1 VEAHVAKEVSSFD
14 SGALA
19 VSPPGRSRWAHRRV
33 RPWGHGPYSQF
44 LDDGEIAAA
53 TKLLDHG
60 DMDIKSAIMPVN
72 AVADA
77 RKDIPRDGAGLIR

>member
-1 VEAHVAKEVSSFD
+1 V
-14 SGALA
+14 
-19 VSPPGRSRWAHRRV
+19 
-33 RPWGHGPYSQF
+33 GHGRDGQF
-44 LDDGEIAAA
+44 LDDGDIAAA

-60 DMDIKSAIMPVN
+60 DMDVKSAIMPVN